1 MANKGND
8 LPPKVY
14 RQMLKD
20 NYQENREDAN
30 QIKVSFKA
38 KHDPICQKEDRY
50 IPPKTKA
57 NIRTEEYERRMAE
70 KPEKAHIKRIPIQSN
85 LSSGVT
91 VVTEQKKSEGIKINP
106 YYRRNQISS
115 NTYEK
120 FSKVNTK
127 FRNPDNLKNFFYDDF
142 NSKKE
147 NQNDRA
153 EMRKF
158 VRIFLLLFFS
168 YIIQKRYENRPLDN
182 DILGESAKPV
192 DNYSYTYSNG
202 FHRPVEEKTYDRI
215 FNEEKKLKAFNQEQ
229 AKRSEKPRNDK
240 CYKDNIGGI
249 FQSLG
254 NNTKTYE
261 VTAKPCN

>member
-70 KPEKAHIKRIPIQSN
+70 KPEKNHIKRIPIESN

-91 VVTEQKKSEGIKINP
+91 VVTEPKKVEGIKINP
-106 YYRRNQISS
+106 YYRRNQISTK
-115 NTYEK
+115 TYEN
-120 FSKVNTK
+120 FSRVNTK
-127 FRNPDNLKNFFYDDF
+127 YRNPDNLKNFYCDDF

-147 NQNDRA
+147 NQNDRV
-153 EMRKF
+153 EMRLL
-158 VRIFLLLFFS
+158 VSIFLL
-168 YIIQKRYENRPLDN
+168 
-182 DILGESAKPV
+182 
-192 DNYSYTYSNG
+192 
-202 FHRPVEEKTYDRI
+202 
-215 FNEEKKLKAFNQEQ
+215 
-229 AKRSEKPRNDK
+229 
-240 CYKDNIGGI
+240 
-249 FQSLG
+249 
-254 NNTKTYE
+254 
-261 VTAKPCN
+261 